1 MRILAPEAVRR
12 LDLRAISELGLPAA
26 LLMDTAGRAI
36 ADAIE
41 QRVGPGHGRWAVVL
55 AGAGNNGGDGWVV
68 ARVLAGRG
76 WRVEV
81 YFAGD
86 PHKMT
91 AETHLHFH
99 AAQRCGGIDIHAV
112 HHAPRGIELQHLRHS
127 LQRAAAIVDAL
138 AGIGLQGE
146 LREPLLTL
154 AAQLNGQP
162 GGLTS
167 GAIVVAADIPSGLC
181 STTGQVLGSAAVH
194 CDLVVAMGALKPGL
208 LLNQGPDLYRE
219 LLVADIGIPPAW
231 LAAETPAGHLLD
243 AAEARGW
250 LPDRPDSGH
259 KGSFGHLLAIAGS
272 PGKVGA
278 ALLSAEAALRVG
290 AGLLTLGTW
299 ASSRPQLEG
308 RLADAMV
315 ETLHRQ
321 PGDTAAIDEL
331 LLRKTALLIGPGL
344 GIGHGESE
352 LVRRLCA
359 LSRVAV
365 LLDADA
371 LSALAAQPELAASA
385 AGRLI
390 LTPHPGEMARLLN
403 ASVDAVEADRLGA
416 ARQAAARWNAIV
428 VLKGHRSLIAAP
440 DGRWAL
446 CNQPNAALA
455 RGGSGDVLAGTIG
468 GLLAQGVAPFEAA
481 CLGVWLHSRAGALMR
496 RDAGTRSGL
505 ASELASAIGSAVKE
519 LEEQPRHGRPG
530 SP

>member
-1 MRILAPEAVRR
+1 MQILAPEAVRR

-36 ADAIE
+36 AEAIE
-41 QRVGPGHGRWAVVL
+41 QRVGPGYGRWAVVL

-91 AETHLHFH
+91 AETQLHFQ
-99 AAQRCGGIDIHAV
+99 AARRCGGIDIRPV
-112 HHAPRGIELQHLRHS
+112 DHAPRDIELQNLRHS

-154 AAQLNGQP
+154 AAQLHGQP
-162 GGLTS
+162 GGLTA

-181 STTGQVLGSAAVH
+181 STTGRVLGAAAVH

-219 LLVADIGIPPAW
+219 LLVADIGIPAAW
-231 LAAETPAGHLLD
+231 LEAEAPAGDLLD
-243 AAEARGW
+243 DAQARAW

-290 AGLLTLGTW
+290 TGLLTLGTW
-299 ASSRPQLEG
+299 ATSRPLLEG

-315 ETLHRQ
+315 ETIRSE
-321 PGDTAAIDEL
+321 PGDAAAIDAL
-331 LLRKTALLIGPGL
+331 LLRKSALLVGPGL
-344 GIGHGESE
+344 GLGAAETE

-359 LSRVAV
+359 LSQVPV

-371 LSALAAQPELAASA
+371 LSALAAQPDLAAPA
-385 AGRLI
+385 AGRLV
-390 LTPHPGEMARLLN
+390 LTPHPGEMARLLGV
-403 ASVDAVEADRLGA
+403 SVIEVEADRLGA
-416 ARQAAARWNAIV
+416 VRQAAARWNAVV

-440 DGRWAL
+440 DGRWAV

-455 RGGSGDVLAGTIG
+455 RGGSGDVLAGSIG
-468 GLLAQGVAPFEAA
+468 GLLAQGVPPFEAA
-481 CLGVWLHSRAGALMR
+481 CLGVWLHSRAGALLR
-496 RDAGTRSGL
+496 RDSGTRAGL
-505 ASELASAIGSAVKE
+505 ASDLACAIGAAVKE
-519 LEEQPRHGRPG
+519 LEEQPRPGRPG